1 MATFVI
7 STHFISSTTMDERKD
22 LHVTHRKADGQWQV
36 LSEGNPKALHLCAT
50 QEEAIQAAR
59 KTAIDRGTSVVIH
72 GMDGKIRE
80 VYSYD
85 DRKKK

>member
-1 MATFVI
+1 MADPQRGSAQGT
-7 STHFISSTTMDERKD
+7 
-22 LHVTHRKADGQWQV
+22 Q
-36 LSEGNPKALHLCAT
+36 ALPT

-59 KTAIDRGTSVVIH
+59 DIAIDRGVSVVIH

-85 DRKKK
+85 DRKQK

>member
-1 MATFVI
+1 
-7 STHFISSTTMDERKD
+7 MDKRKD
-22 LHVTHRKADGQWQV
+22 LHVTHRKSDGKWQI
-36 LSEGNPKALHLCAT
+36 LSEGQPKALKLCPT

-59 KTAIDRGTSVVIH
+59 DIAIDRGVSVVIH

-85 DRKKK
+85 DRKQK